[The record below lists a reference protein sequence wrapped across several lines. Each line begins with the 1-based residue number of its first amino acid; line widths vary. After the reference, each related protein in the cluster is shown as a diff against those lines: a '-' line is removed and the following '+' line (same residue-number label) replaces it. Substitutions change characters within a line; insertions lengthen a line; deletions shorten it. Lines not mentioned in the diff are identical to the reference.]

1 MITLQASS
9 IDELNAIWK
18 RLRVDFQVIEK
29 IHLDPKSLQYRMV
42 IKQPE
47 LTAMLRG
54 IADKVLDRLD
64 LYQDKALTGT
74 ITINQFDERVVQ
86 HAQKYRSLEPLAR
99 IWEIISLTDKR
110 AVFSYLRSQILTDIQ
125 AKDITE
131 GNEQT
136 NRL

>member
-42 IKQPE
+42 IKQPD

-54 IADKVLDRLD
+54 VADKVLDRLE
-64 LYQDKALTGT
+64 LYEDKALIGT
-74 ITINQFDERVVQ
+74 ITINQFDERVLKEST
-86 HAQKYRSLEPLAR
+86 KYRSLIPLAR
-99 IWEIISLTDKR
+99 IWEVISLTDKK
-110 AVFSYLRSQILTDIQ
+110 AVFSYLRSQIKAEIQ
-125 AKDITE
+125 ADDISE
-131 GNEQT
+131 GMNK
-136 NRL
+136 L